1 MAKVKL
7 KKVKDYYGD
16 NDYETTRLGFVHE
29 GYFIT
34 QPFTSECGRFEVNP
48 LTEYGL
54 TQHQLYELDKFN
66 QNDPAYLEYTG
77 QEKAV

>member
-1 MAKVKL
+1 MKKVKL

-16 NDYETTRLGFVHE
+16 NDYETTRMGFVHE
-29 GYFIT
+29 DFFVT
-34 QPFTSECGRFEVNP
+34 EPFTSECGRFEVNP
-48 LTEYGL
+48 LKYYGL

-66 QNDPAYLEYTG
+66 QDDPAYLEYTG